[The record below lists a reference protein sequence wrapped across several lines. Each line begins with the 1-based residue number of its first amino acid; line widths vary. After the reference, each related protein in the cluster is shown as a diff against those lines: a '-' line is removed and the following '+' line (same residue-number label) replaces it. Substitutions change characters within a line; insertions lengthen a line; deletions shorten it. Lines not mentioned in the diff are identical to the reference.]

1 MAFLG
6 MSAGR
11 MLVNQRSRSRRNA
24 DGTTSTSS
32 GAPRTYAASLTVRW
46 TIMGLILCT
55 IAGFLCGWSKENGWD
70 PVNKN
75 RWSPSFIL
83 LLSGWGHLLLSGFFW
98 ICDAWSLWDGSPF
111 RGMGANGLGI
121 YLISELMS
129 DNVIFTWSVNS
140 QSGVANHAEGL
151 SNGIGVVLILLSI
164 ARVWQL
170 QKFSWGV

>member
-11 MLVNQRSRSRRNA
+11 MLVNQRSRRNTA
-24 DGTTSTSS
+24 GGSS
-32 GAPRTYAASLTVRW
+32 SSSPRTYATSLTLRW
-46 TIMGLILCT
+46 TMMGLVLCT
-55 IAGFLCGWSKENGWD
+55 IAGFLCGWSKETGWD

-98 ICDAWSLWDGSPF
+98 ICDVWNLWDGSPF
-111 RGMGANGLGI
+111 RGMGSNGLGI

-140 QSGVANHAEGL
+140 PDGVASHAEGL
-151 SNGIGVVLILLSI
+151 CNGIGVVLVLLSI

-170 QKFSWGV
+170 QKWIWGV